1 MSDSLACEFCDKT
14 FKTRS
19 GIRKHWIKIHRK
31 RQEDGEFVD
40 LTDNEFAQE
49 MEKLKTAE
57 NAWKKH
63 KSSHSS
69 HSDSKRPCTDGPNK
83 SSTADAKNVVSAP
96 VRDKASNSGSR
107 GRSAFGFMSI
117 SCSDNK
123 RRSDSLVR
131 STSEHRRVSD
141 RYLCDGSVQSQSES
155 ILASSAPDF
164 AEAGNPPL
172 SNPLDL
178 SFERHQTKDQ
188 EPLFSDVSGFSSE
201 QDDLPMDNVTVS
213 HLPDVAGSHPYP
225 AADGDIAP
233 LNTPPVLMLPCRQDF
248 VPSSSIAR
256 SLEQFLVVSTACS
269 LSSYVDV
276 TPSQGIGLMSLP
288 GITSFTSPAHSTIL
302 GPVRDLI
309 VSAASVP
316 NILSCSPPI
325 LVRGVSV
332 PADADT
338 PSVTMNTD
346 VVKTT
351 ITISSDSLVQSVS
364 GSTIMTADTVRPV
377 IVSTS
382 SIASSLPLP
391 AALSSAI
398 VPVGT
403 CAVTTVL
410 GVTSPTAVES
420 ARSATTWPRY
430 IPQEGLLDYV
440 FGLPDEDVDVTTA
453 RLGQEFELNSE
464 QTSMVRYAVQLTQH
478 AYQHFARRIFVRL
491 NRARVQSGDSATVP
505 PEAIR
510 DLERYLLLHMDRPIP
525 YPLTDPMSRP

>member
-1 MSDSLACEFCDKT
+1 M
-14 FKTRS
+14 
-19 GIRKHWIKIHRK
+19 
-31 RQEDGEFVD
+31 
-40 LTDNEFAQE
+40 
-49 MEKLKTAE
+49 
-57 NAWKKH
+57 
-63 KSSHSS
+63 
-69 HSDSKRPCTDGPNK
+69 
-83 SSTADAKNVVSAP
+83 
-96 VRDKASNSGSR
+96 
-107 GRSAFGFMSI
+107 
-117 SCSDNK
+117 
-123 RRSDSLVR
+123 
-131 STSEHRRVSD
+131 
-141 RYLCDGSVQSQSES
+141 
-155 ILASSAPDF
+155 
-164 AEAGNPPL
+164 
-172 SNPLDL
+172 
-178 SFERHQTKDQ
+178 
-188 EPLFSDVSGFSSE
+188 LF
-201 QDDLPMDNVTVS
+201 QL
-213 HLPDVAGSHPYP
+213 
-225 AADGDIAP
+225 
-233 LNTPPVLMLPCRQDF
+233 
-248 VPSSSIAR
+248 
-256 SLEQFLVVSTACS
+256 
-269 LSSYVDV
+269 
-276 TPSQGIGLMSLP
+276 QGVGLMSP
-288 GITSFTSPAHSTIL
+288 GITSFTNPAPSTIW
-302 GPVRDLI
+302 GPVHDLI

-316 NILSCSPPI
+316 TSLSCSPPI

-464 QTSMVRYAVQLTQH
+464 HTSMVRYAVQLTQH

-525 YPLTDPMSRP
+525 YPLTDPMSRQ